1 MNDSDLISFLNPTI
15 NSIRKS
21 IKGIDDSYNN
31 FWDILA
37 ELIQNSVDAIN
48 AKEDKKGK
56 IFIDI
61 NAVEKKIRIKDD
73 GIGIKYSEIP
83 ILLSPFSTNKEND
96 MNSIGEKGVGLKFV
110 IFQSNKFEM
119 KTKSINE
126 SIVSLAI
133 VENAKNWKN
142 NTNEEDLPLR
152 LKKIDENMN
161 GTDITIYG
169 IDNDKIFNMNF
180 DTMKFIIRTKTAI
193 GNVLNIFENNNN
205 INVKLRMTDLNGVVT
220 EEEIL
225 YKYWLPTENVKNND
239 KLNLKDYVTWLG
251 EGDRSDN
258 EKRNKLKN
266 KIIYESGQ
274 IMHNDVRPINYWL
287 CFVPERKIWNKIS
300 VADKLLTE
308 EIIENDEMYAEKKLC
323 IHQAG
328 VFTSVKGMPTGIS
341 ITPPNTGKAGYWAN
355 IFVILEDKQL
365 RFDIGRKSINSAIQS
380 MYQKHL
386 KELFNNVTN
395 KVSKYIAGDPEMV
408 ENPVWNR
415 DNTIAEIDA
424 LPPLGNS
431 KINFEK
437 LPNEQEASVAAIFYE
452 LIGSNK
458 ITDLKP
464 LISGY
469 RKRYDLY
476 AKYKNHFVVMEFKSH
491 LRNIIKDFDDLVK
504 MSDEIDYIICWD
516 VNDIDKT
523 ELYNRGLNLE
533 TIEKSELFNDHE
545 EHIKEATHKIIISSV
560 SKPIYVID
568 LKILISTI

>member
-308 EIIENDEMYAEKKLC
+308 EIIENDEMYAEKNLC

-469 RKRYDLY
+469 RKKYDLY